1 MEVAVEWGRLTAKR
15 SRGDAAGLIAATAV
29 VHDLIVVTRTDVD
42 FSDTGVI
49 VRDPWDAPMAR

>member
-1 MEVAVEWGRLTAKR
+1 
-15 SRGDAAGLIAATAV
+15 V